1 MSQWYEL
8 FLYVL
13 KSDSHWDREVV
24 VVVVVEIAVNKIS
37 H

>member
-1 MSQWYEL
+1 MSQLYEF

-24 VVVVVEIAVNKIS
+24 VVVVEIAVNEIS